1 MRRKFNPQMSLFSP
15 MTRSSIVKELE
26 QISNILDATPTVM
39 DLVFQDLVKTH
50 RSDTG
55 REGLTAEQVLR
66 CAILK
71 QYRELTYEEL
81 AFHLEDSDAFR
92 SFSRLNMGQYPSKSI
107 LQENIKAIQE
117 ETWEAIHRDI
127 LSYAVRENVEK
138 GRTVRVDSTAV
149 ETDIHH
155 PTDSTLLADGVR
167 IITRWLTEGKE
178 LTPQPEYQFS
188 DHQRVVKK
196 RVMTILN
203 ARKDNVREKAYPDLL
218 HYAGLVEGYAV
229 TAIPEL
235 SSYKGYNLEDTFRG
249 HELARR
255 LIRAIGILGKV
266 IDQTDRRVF
275 KGEKV
280 PASEKIV
287 SFFEDHTDIIVKGG
301 RDTEYGHKIFLSG
314 GASTMILGCLI
325 LRGNPADRD
334 QYRSLLSQHKE
345 WFGRMPRQVTADGG
359 FASKD
364 NLAFAKEHHVKDA
377 VFAKKRNLSIPDM
390 AKSNW
395 VYKKLRNFRA
405 GIEAGISTL
414 KRAFGLD
421 RCTWSG
427 WEGFKRYVWSSI
439 VSYNLLVLAR
449 IRLASV

>member
-1 MRRKFNPQMSLFSP
+1 MRRKFNPQMNLFSP
-15 MTRSSIVKELE
+15 VARSSIVKELE
-26 QISNILDATPTVM
+26 QISTILDATPTVM
-39 DLVFQDLVKTH
+39 DLVFGDLIKT
-50 RSDTG
+50 RRPDTG

-92 SFSRLNMGQYPSKSI
+92 SFSRLEMGQYPSKSI
-107 LQENIKAIQE
+107 LQENIKAIRE

-127 LSYAVRENVEK
+127 LSYAIREKVEK

-178 LTPQPEYQFS
+178 LAPPPRYQFS

-203 ARKDNVREKAYPDLL
+203 ARKDTVREKAYRDLL
-218 HYAGLVEGYAV
+218 HYAGLVKGYALA
-229 TAIPEL
+229 AIPEL
-235 SSYKGYNLEDTFRG
+235 ASYEGHDLADTFAG
-249 HELARR
+249 HELARK
-255 LIRAIGILGKV
+255 LERAVRILGNV
-266 IDQTDRRVF
+266 IDQTERRVF

-280 PASEKIV
+280 PASENIV
-287 SFFEDHTDIIVKGG
+287 SFFEDHTDIIVKGK
-301 RDTEYGHKIFLSG
+301 RDTEYGHKVFLSG
-314 GASTMILGCLI
+314 GASSMILGCLI
-325 LRGNPADRD
+325 VRGNPADAD
-334 QYRSLLSQHKE
+334 QYQSLLEQHKE
-345 WFGRMPRQVTADGG
+345 WFGRMPRQVSADGG
-359 FASKD
+359 FASKE
-364 NLAFAKEHHVKDA
+364 NLTFAKEHQVKDA
-377 VFAKKRNLSIPDM
+377 VFARKRGLSVLAM
-390 AKSNW
+390 AKSTW

-405 GIEAGISTL
+405 GIESGISAL

-427 WEGFKRYVWSSI
+427 WEGFKRYVWSSV

-449 IRLASV
+449 IRLASA